1 MSSEIQV
8 PGSSQSLVSAGVL
21 LSNERVKRGI
31 SIQEAADYLKLSRK
45 QVEAL
50 ENDDYSSLPGT
61 TFVRGFMRNYAKF
74 LELDL
79 EPIMAWLDSQVPNT
93 APDARPAAAV
103 TPQGTTTS
111 TESHKEKDTAPAT
124 PATANAD
131 TGSGIWKWLLPLLL
145 VGAGLVWYQSQP
157 SEATEANTEAAA
169 PAEAVAKAPV
179 ATTPPVAETAATP
192 PAPPAEAPQTPPPSA
207 AATPAAP
214 PPVTTTTAA
223 PAVTPP
229 TPPVTPP
236 PVATATVTP
245 AATTTTPAATDPTT
259 TATAPLPT
267 NGNHQLRL
275 VMKQDS
281 WMEILDSK
289 GERVVFGTQ
298 KAGKERIV
306 EGTPPF
312 KMTIGNATEVELFHN
327 NQAIDLK
334 KHIKKGTTAKLE
346 LQ

>member
-103 TPQGTTTS
+103 TPQGTTAS

-179 ATTPPVAETAATP
+179 AKTPPVAETAATP

-207 AATPAAP
+207 AATPAVP
-214 PPVTTTTAA
+214 PPVTATTAA

-229 TPPVTPP
+229 TP
-236 PVATATVTP
+236 
-245 AATTTTPAATDPTT
+245 AATTTT
-259 TATAPLPT
+259 ATAAPALPS

>member
-103 TPQGTTTS
+103 TPQGTTAS

-131 TGSGIWKWLLPLLL
+131 TGSGIWKWLLPLLF

-207 AATPAAP
+207 AATPAVP
-214 PPVTTTTAA
+214 PPVTATTAA

-229 TPPVTPP
+229 TP
-236 PVATATVTP
+236 VAT
-245 AATTTTPAATDPTT
+245 TT
-259 TATAPLPT
+259 TATAAPALPS

>member
-1 MSSEIQV
+1 M
-8 PGSSQSLVSAGVL
+8 PRLTRSLDS
-21 LSNERVKRGI
+21 KTP
-31 SIQEAADYLKLSRK
+31 ADYLKLSRK

-103 TPQGTTTS
+103 TPQGTTAS

-214 PPVTTTTAA
+214 PPVTATTAA

-229 TPPVTPP
+229 TP
-236 PVATATVTP
+236 
-245 AATTTTPAATDPTT
+245 AATTTT
-259 TATAPLPT
+259 ATAAPALPS

>member
-103 TPQGTTTS
+103 TPQGTTAS

-214 PPVTTTTAA
+214 PPVTATTAA

-229 TPPVTPP
+229 TP
-236 PVATATVTP
+236 
-245 AATTTTPAATDPTT
+245 AATTTT
-259 TATAPLPT
+259 ATAAPALPS

>member
-103 TPQGTTTS
+103 TPQGTTAS

-169 PAEAVAKAPV
+169 PTEAVAKAPV
-179 ATTPPVAETAATP
+179 ATPPVAETAATP

-207 AATPAAP
+207 AATPAVP
-214 PPVTTTTAA
+214 PPVTATTAA

-229 TPPVTPP
+229 TP
-236 PVATATVTP
+236 
-245 AATTTTPAATDPTT
+245 AATTTT
-259 TATAPLPT
+259 ATAAPALPS

>member
-103 TPQGTTTS
+103 TPQGTTAS

-124 PATANAD
+124 PATANVD

-207 AATPAAP
+207 AATPAVP
-214 PPVTTTTAA
+214 PPVTATTAA

-229 TPPVTPP
+229 TP
-236 PVATATVTP
+236 
-245 AATTTTPAATDPTT
+245 AATTTT
-259 TATAPLPT
+259 ATAAPALPS

>member
-103 TPQGTTTS
+103 TPQGTTAS

-207 AATPAAP
+207 AP
-214 PPVTTTTAA
+214 PPVTATTAA

-229 TPPVTPP
+229 TP
-236 PVATATVTP
+236 
-245 AATTTTPAATDPTT
+245 AATTTT
-259 TATAPLPT
+259 ATAAPALPS

>member
-103 TPQGTTTS
+103 TPQGTTAS

-207 AATPAAP
+207 AATPAVP
-214 PPVTTTTAA
+214 PPVTATTAA

-229 TPPVTPP
+229 TP
-236 PVATATVTP
+236 
-245 AATTTTPAATDPTT
+245 AATTI
-259 TATAPLPT
+259 TATAAPALPS

>member
-103 TPQGTTTS
+103 TPQGTTAS

-207 AATPAAP
+207 AATPAVP
-214 PPVTTTTAA
+214 PPVTATTAA

-229 TPPVTPP
+229 TP
-236 PVATATVTP
+236 
-245 AATTTTPAATDPTT
+245 AATTTT
-259 TATAPLPT
+259 ATAAPALPS

>member
-103 TPQGTTTS
+103 TPQGTTVS

-207 AATPAAP
+207 ATPAVP
-214 PPVTTTTAA
+214 PPVTATTAA

-229 TPPVTPP
+229 TP
-236 PVATATVTP
+236 
-245 AATTTTPAATDPTT
+245 AATTTT
-259 TATAPLPT
+259 ATAAPALPS

>member
-103 TPQGTTTS
+103 TPQSTTAS

-179 ATTPPVAETAATP
+179 ATTPSAAETAATP

-207 AATPAAP
+207 ATPAAP
-214 PPVTTTTAA
+214 PPVTATTAA

-229 TPPVTPP
+229 TP
-236 PVATATVTP
+236 
-245 AATTTTPAATDPTT
+245 AATTTT
-259 TATAPLPT
+259 ATAAPALPS

>member
-103 TPQGTTTS
+103 TPQGTTVS

-214 PPVTTTTAA
+214 PPVTATTAA

-229 TPPVTPP
+229 TP
-236 PVATATVTP
+236 
-245 AATTTTPAATDPTT
+245 AATTTT
-259 TATAPLPT
+259 ATAAPALPS

>member
-103 TPQGTTTS
+103 TPQGTTAS

-207 AATPAAP
+207 AATPAVP
-214 PPVTTTTAA
+214 PPVTATTAA

-229 TPPVTPP
+229 TP
-236 PVATATVTP
+236 
-245 AATTTTPAATDPTT
+245 AATTTT
-259 TATAPLPT
+259 ATAAPVLPS

>member
-103 TPQGTTTS
+103 TPQGTTAS

-179 ATTPPVAETAATP
+179 ATPPVAETAATP

-214 PPVTTTTAA
+214 PPVTATTAA

-229 TPPVTPP
+229 TP
-236 PVATATVTP
+236 
-245 AATTTTPAATDPTT
+245 AATTTT
-259 TATAPLPT
+259 ATAAPALPS

-281 WMEILDSK
+281 WVEILDSK

>member
-93 APDARPAAAV
+93 APDARPAAV
-103 TPQGTTTS
+103 TPQGTTAS

-124 PATANAD
+124 PATTNAD

-214 PPVTTTTAA
+214 PPVTVTTAA

-229 TPPVTPP
+229 TP
-236 PVATATVTP
+236 
-245 AATTTTPAATDPTT
+245 AATTTT
-259 TATAPLPT
+259 ATAAPALPS

>member
-214 PPVTTTTAA
+214 PPVTATTAA

-229 TPPVTPP
+229 TP
-236 PVATATVTP
+236 
-245 AATTTTPAATDPTT
+245 AATTTT
-259 TATAPLPT
+259 ATAAPALPS

>member
-103 TPQGTTTS
+103 TPQGTTAS

-192 PAPPAEAPQTPPPSA
+192 PAPPAEAPQTSPPSA
-207 AATPAAP
+207 AATPAVP
-214 PPVTTTTAA
+214 PPVTATTAA

-229 TPPVTPP
+229 TP
-236 PVATATVTP
+236 
-245 AATTTTPAATDPTT
+245 AATTTT
-259 TATAPLPT
+259 ATAAPALPS

>member
-103 TPQGTTTS
+103 TPQGATTS

-169 PAEAVAKAPV
+169 PAEAVAKEPV
-179 ATTPPVAETAATP
+179 ATPPVAETAATP
-192 PAPPAEAPQTPPPSA
+192 PAPPAEAPQTSPPSA
-207 AATPAAP
+207 AATPAVP
-214 PPVTTTTAA
+214 PPVTATTA
-223 PAVTPP
+223 
-229 TPPVTPP
+229 
-236 PVATATVTP
+236 
-245 AATTTTPAATDPTT
+245 AATTTT
-259 TATAPLPT
+259 ATAAPALPS

>member
-103 TPQGTTTS
+103 TPQGKTAS
-111 TESHKEKDTAPAT
+111 VDHHKEKETTPT
-124 PATANAD
+124 PAAATNAD
-131 TGSGIWKWLLPLLL
+131 AGSGIWKWLLPLLL

-157 SEATEANTEAAA
+157 TDTTEPSAEAAA
-169 PAEAVAKAPV
+169 PAEAVAKAP
-179 ATTPPVAETAATP
+179 AAATP
-192 PAPPAEAPQTPPPSA
+192 PAAEAVETP
-207 AATPAAP
+207 ATPA
-214 PPVTTTTAA
+214 PVPEASSTTPSATAA
-223 PAVTPP
+223 
-229 TPPVTPP
+229 PVTPP

-346 LQ
+346 LK

>member
-103 TPQGTTTS
+103 TPQGTTAS

-214 PPVTTTTAA
+214 PL
-223 PAVTPP
+223 
-229 TPPVTPP
+229 
-236 PVATATVTP
+236 
-245 AATTTTPAATDPTT
+245 
-259 TATAPLPT
+259 LPRP
-267 NGNHQLRL
+267 QQR
-275 VMKQDS
+275 Q
-281 WMEILDSK
+281 
-289 GERVVFGTQ
+289 Q
-298 KAGKERIV
+298 
-306 EGTPPF
+306 
-312 KMTIGNATEVELFHN
+312 
-327 NQAIDLK
+327 
-334 KHIKKGTTAKLE
+334 
-346 LQ
+346 

>member
-103 TPQGTTTS
+103 TPQGTTAS

-169 PAEAVAKAPV
+169 PAEAVAKEPV
-179 ATTPPVAETAATP
+179 ATPPVAETAATP
-192 PAPPAEAPQTPPPSA
+192 PAPPAEAPQTSPPSA
-207 AATPAAP
+207 AATPAVP
-214 PPVTTTTAA
+214 PPVTATTA
-223 PAVTPP
+223 
-229 TPPVTPP
+229 
-236 PVATATVTP
+236 
-245 AATTTTPAATDPTT
+245 AATTTT
-259 TATAPLPT
+259 ATAAPALPS

>member
-103 TPQGTTTS
+103 TPQGTTAS

-124 PATANAD
+124 SATANAD

-214 PPVTTTTAA
+214 PPVTATTAA

-229 TPPVTPP
+229 TP
-236 PVATATVTP
+236 
-245 AATTTTPAATDPTT
+245 AATTTT
-259 TATAPLPT
+259 ATAAPALPS

>member
-93 APDARPAAAV
+93 APDARPAAAA
-103 TPQGTTTS
+103 TPQGTTAS

-207 AATPAAP
+207 AATPAVP
-214 PPVTTTTAA
+214 PPVTATTAA

-229 TPPVTPP
+229 TP
-236 PVATATVTP
+236 
-245 AATTTTPAATDPTT
+245 AATTTT
-259 TATAPLPT
+259 ATAAPALPS

-334 KHIKKGTTAKLE
+334 KHMKKGTTAKLE

>member
-103 TPQGTTTS
+103 TPQGTTAS

-207 AATPAAP
+207 AATPAVP
-214 PPVTTTTAA
+214 PPVTATTAA

-229 TPPVTPP
+229 TPAVT
-236 PVATATVTP
+236 
-245 AATTTTPAATDPTT
+245 TT
-259 TATAPLPT
+259 TATAAPALPS

>member
-207 AATPAAP
+207 ATPAAP
-214 PPVTTTTAA
+214 PL
-223 PAVTPP
+223 
-229 TPPVTPP
+229 
-236 PVATATVTP
+236 
-245 AATTTTPAATDPTT
+245 
-259 TATAPLPT
+259 LPRP
-267 NGNHQLRL
+267 QQR
-275 VMKQDS
+275 Q
-281 WMEILDSK
+281 
-289 GERVVFGTQ
+289 Q
-298 KAGKERIV
+298 
-306 EGTPPF
+306 
-312 KMTIGNATEVELFHN
+312 
-327 NQAIDLK
+327 
-334 KHIKKGTTAKLE
+334 
-346 LQ
+346 

>member
-103 TPQGTTTS
+103 TPQGTTAS

-192 PAPPAEAPQTPPPSA
+192 PAPPAEAPETPLPSA
-207 AATPAAP
+207 AATPAVP
-214 PPVTTTTAA
+214 PPVTATTAA

-229 TPPVTPP
+229 TP
-236 PVATATVTP
+236 
-245 AATTTTPAATDPTT
+245 AATTTT
-259 TATAPLPT
+259 ATAAPALPS